1 MSNLIDEDGNEIGQP
16 KLFDMSIYEKAVKK
30 ANKVQSAQINDR
42 SKKANE
48 LYRDYKEYCEK
59 EHPYEHIDYIDYVYG
74 GIYFCAKQ
82 IVEAEEKHKDE
93 IAKLNTLID
102 KLAEE
107 IRRNSGDCKFCELND
122 RCPCGN
128 KYDHDFCPTPVLSR
142 YNILKHFTK

>member
-1 MSNLIDEDGNEIGQP
+1 MSNLINEYGNKIRQPEI
-16 KLFDMSIYEKAVKK
+16 LDTSIYEKV
-30 ANKVQSAQINDR
+30 ID
-42 SKKANE
+42 KANE
-48 LYRDYKEYCEK
+48 LYKDYKEYCEK
-59 EHPYEHIDYIDYVYG
+59 EHLYENMNFVYG

-93 IAKLNTLID
+93 IAKLNTFID

-122 RCPCGN
+122 HCPCGN
-128 KYDHDFCPTPVLSR
+128 NYDHDFCPTPVLSR

>member
-30 ANKVQSAQINDR
+30 ANKVQSAQMNDR

-59 EHPYEHIDYIDYVYG
+59 EHPYGHIDYAYG

-142 YNILKHFTK
+142 YNILKYFTK

>member
-1 MSNLIDEDGNEIGQP
+1 MSNLIDEEGNEIGQP
-16 KLFDMSIYEKAVKK
+16 ELSDMSIYEQTIEKT
-30 ANKVQSAQINDR
+30 
-42 SKKANE
+42 NE
-48 LYRDYKEYCEK
+48 LYNHFIIKYCNK
-59 EHPYEHIDYIDYVYG
+59 NPQFGHTNSVYS

-82 IVEAEEKHKDE
+82 IIEAEEKHKDE

-122 RCPCGN
+122 HCPCGN
-128 KYDHDFCPTPVLSR
+128 NYDHDFCPTPVLSR

>member
-16 KLFDMSIYEKAVKK
+16 ELFDMSICEKAVKK
-30 ANKVQSAQINDR
+30 TNKVQPAQMNDR

-48 LYRDYKEYCEK
+48 LYKYYKEYCEK
-59 EHPYEHIDYIDYVYG
+59 DHPYEEMNYAYG
-74 GIYFCAKQ
+74 AMYYCAKQ
-82 IVEAEEKHKDE
+82 ILETEEKHKDE

-107 IRRNSGDCKFCELND
+107 IRRSSGDCKFCELND
-122 RCPCGN
+122 HCPCGN
-128 KYDHDFCPTPVLSR
+128 NYNLDFCPTPVLSR

>member
-1 MSNLIDEDGNEIGQP
+1 MSNLIDEDGNENKQP
-16 KLFDMSIYEKAVKK
+16 ESVMSVYDKIVD
-30 ANKVQSAQINDR
+30 KV
-42 SKKANE
+42 NE
-48 LYRDYKEYCEK
+48 LYNDYKAHYK
-59 EHPYEHIDYIDYVYG
+59 EDPRFEHMNFAYG

-82 IVEAEEKHKDE
+82 IVEAEEQHKDE

-122 RCPCGN
+122 HCPCGN
-128 KYDHDFCPTPVLSR
+128 NYDHDFCPTPVLSR

>member
-30 ANKVQSAQINDR
+30 ANKVQSAQMNDR

-59 EHPYEHIDYIDYVYG
+59 EHPC

-122 RCPCGN
+122 HCPCGN

-142 YNILKHFTK
+142 YNILKYFTK

>member
-1 MSNLIDEDGNEIGQP
+1 MNNSCDAENII
-16 KLFDMSIYEKAVKK
+16 
-30 ANKVQSAQINDR
+30 
-42 SKKANE
+42 
-48 LYRDYKEYCEK
+48 
-59 EHPYEHIDYIDYVYG
+59 
-74 GIYFCAKQ
+74 
-82 IVEAEEKHKDE
+82 EEKYKDE

>member
-1 MSNLIDEDGNEIGQP
+1 MSNLIDEDGNENKQP
-16 KLFDMSIYEKAVKK
+16 ELIMS
-30 ANKVQSAQINDR
+30 
-42 SKKANE
+42 
-48 LYRDYKEYCEK
+48 
-59 EHPYEHIDYIDYVYG
+59 VYDSEVPAS
-74 GIYFCAKQ
+74 ILERRKR

-122 RCPCGN
+122 HCPRSN
-128 KYDHDFCPTPVLSR
+128 NYDHDFCPTPVLIR